1 MQISKLRL
9 AALAVVFAIFFSVIG
24 AGTALAV
31 QGHMLNA
38 RSDLNSALN
47 ELNAATAN
55 KGGYRANAINLVR
68 QAITQVNLGIQYA
81 Q

>member
-1 MQISKLRL
+1 MQVSKLRL
-9 AALAVVFAIFFSVIG
+9 AALAVVFAIFFSVVG